1 MPRTSTFVLATAA
14 LLWAVT
20 ASAQTTTPIV
30 SNDVGHWIN
39 LEYRA
44 GRLAPE
50 IADNPLL
57 VRTLLVVER
66 SLVKIDAHFADR
78 RGSPGCQGLRLPYVR
93 VTSETASTT
102 DADGRTTVFIRPVQL
117 REALDVWVCSSVDQ
131 RVVLWDVDGALMI
144 LARTRNELGD
154 YPRTLYGLYEV
165 RADDRAKWMR
175 QAVRAESRGNPTRAP
190 RVVTLYLPPG
200 DTQVTRVDEPKLAAF
215 GAEFALPPTMADAM
229 SSQNPVANRL
239 PDPPRRDH

>member
-1 MPRTSTFVLATAA
+1 MPRTSTFVLTAAA
-14 LLWAVT
+14 LLCFGIVNAET
-20 ASAQTTTPIV
+20 MTPIV
-30 SNDVGHWIN
+30 PNDVGHWLN

-66 SLVKIDAHFADR
+66 SLATIDAHFADR
-78 RGSPGCQGLRLPYVR
+78 RGSPGCQGLRLPYGR
-93 VTSETASTT
+93 LTSETTSTT
-102 DADGRTTVFIRPVQL
+102 DASGRITVSVRRVQIR
-117 REALDVWVCSSVDQ
+117 ETLDVRVCSSVDQ

-144 LARTRNELGD
+144 LARLRNELGD
-154 YPRTLYGLYEV
+154 YPRTLYGLYQV
-165 RADDRAKWMR
+165 SADEREKWMQR
-175 QAVRAESRGNPTRAP
+175 AVRDAARGKATKAP

-200 DTQVTRVDEPKLAAF
+200 DAQVVRVDEPKLAAF